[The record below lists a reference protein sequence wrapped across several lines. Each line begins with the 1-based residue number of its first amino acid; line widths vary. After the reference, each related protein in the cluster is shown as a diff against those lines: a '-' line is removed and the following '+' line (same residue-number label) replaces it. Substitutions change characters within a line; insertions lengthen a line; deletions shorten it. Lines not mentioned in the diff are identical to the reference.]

1 MTDKGH
7 KYADRELDKLARQ
20 IVKEYNTAFRG
31 IKRKADEYFKEFEVE
46 DKKMFAKVDNGKITR
61 DKYLEWRK
69 VELTQGQKWNDTIKA
84 ISKDYADITRITAD
98 MTSERMEY
106 VYANNFNYGTYTI
119 ESLGGINTNF
129 TLYNKDTVHELL
141 KDNPQLLPKPN
152 PKKVIKKAE
161 RWNMQKV
168 NSALLQ
174 GILQGDSI
182 DTLSSRLRRVTNM
195 NINSSIRN
203 ARTMTTRAENS
214 GRFHSYERAK
224 SLGIDVKKVWVA
236 SVDKRTREA
245 HIYLD
250 GQEVELDE
258 KFEDSNGNKLDF
270 PADPSA
276 APETVY
282 NCRCT
287 MIAVPFGFS
296 KEDFFDERIN
306 TIDYDEWKKQRKK

>member
-1 MTDKGH
+1 MKDRGH

-20 IVKEYNTAFRG
+20 IVKEYNTAYRG

-46 DKKMFAKVDNGKITR
+46 DKKMFAKMDAGKITR
-61 DKYLEWRK
+61 EKYLKWRE
-69 VELTQGQKWNDTIKA
+69 VELTQGQKWNDTIKS

-106 VYANNFNYGTYTI
+106 VYANNFNYGTYAI
-119 ESLGGINTNF
+119 ESAGKINTNF

-152 PKKVIKKAE
+152 PNKVIRKAE
-161 RWNMQKV
+161 RWNMKKV

-214 GRFHSYERAK
+214 GRLHAYERV
-224 SLGIDVKKVWVA
+224 SDMGIEVKKVWVA
-236 SVDKRTREA
+236 TVDERTRES
-245 HIYLD
+245 HIDLD
-250 GQEVELDE
+250 GQEVAIDESFVDMDGNELE
-258 KFEDSNGNKLDF
+258 Y

-296 KEDFFDERIN
+296 KEDFLEDRISEL
-306 TIDYDEWKKQRKK
+306 DYDEWKESRK

>member
-1 MTDKGH
+1 MDIGH
-7 KYADRELDKLARQ
+7 KQADRDLDKLARR

-31 IKRKADEYFKEFEVE
+31 IKRKADEYFKQFEVE
-46 DKKMFAKVDNGKITR
+46 DKKMFAKKDAGQITR

-69 VELTQGQKWNDTIKA
+69 VELAQGQKWNDTIRA
-84 ISKDYADITRITAD
+84 ISKDYADINRVAAN
-98 MTSERMEY
+98 MTSETMDY
-106 VYANNFNYGTYTI
+106 VYANNFNYATYMI
-119 ESLGGINTNF
+119 EAAGGINTNF
-129 TLYNKDTVHELL
+129 TLYNRDAVKELL
-141 KDNPQLLPKPN
+141 VDNPQLLPKPD
-152 PKKVIKKAE
+152 PTKVIKKAE

-214 GRFHSYERAK
+214 GRLQAYERV
-224 SLGIDVKKVWVA
+224 SDMGIEIKKVWVA
-236 SVDKRTREA
+236 SIDDRTRQA
-245 HIYLD
+245 HIDLD
-250 GQEVELDE
+250 GQEVALGE
-258 KFEDSNGNKLDF
+258 KFVDMDGNELEY

-276 APETVY
+276 VPETVY

-287 MIAVPFGFS
+287 MIAIPFGFN
-296 KEDFFDERIN
+296 KEDFLDDRISD
-306 TIDYDEWKKQRKK
+306 IDYDEWKERRK